1 MGYIVKCPQCSQMNS
16 GSSLYCIKCQ
26 TSLIGIPREKDLSTV
41 EMPESKKVNNQ
52 TPKTN
57 ERGSNAHIKIGLIVG
72 IVGFFI
78 ISFFTFGRG
87 CCSGFLISIGM
98 GFVSGFL
105 TFRYANIGTIENAS
119 RLGAISG
126 GIAGIFAALGQV
138 FGGILPSLIF
148 GSFDALVTF
157 PNSNLDTAKEL
168 FSMFFMPSL
177 FNGIMGL
184 VVSSIAGSITASKS
198 FS

>member
-1 MGYIVKCPQCSQMNS
+1 MGYTAKCPQCNEINS
-16 GSSLYCIKCQ
+16 GSSLYCVKCQ
-26 TSLIGIPREKDLSTV
+26 TSLVGIPREKDASV
-41 EMPESKKVNNQ
+41 IENPEIKKTDNQVSK
-52 TPKTN
+52 TT
-57 ERGSNAHIKIGLIVG
+57 ERSSNAHIKIGLIVG
-72 IVGFFI
+72 FVGFFV

-87 CCSGFLISIGM
+87 FCSGLFISIGM
-98 GFVSGFL
+98 GYVSGFF

-148 GSFDALVTF
+148 GFVDALGTF
-157 PNSNLDTAKEL
+157 PNSNIDTAKEL
-168 FSMFFMPSL
+168 FSMFFVPSL
-177 FNGIMGL
+177 FNGILGL
-184 VVSSIAGSITASKS
+184 VAASIAGSITASKS